1 MVYVFHIFEDMR
13 NESYIY
19 DQINEYVDI
28 SGHIE
33 FAESLINK
41 YEWGCEIKKR
51 LVSQLQLIHN
61 KQKDKCLNLSV
72 VGEFSTGKSSFIN
85 ALLGENLL
93 VSSVVQGTTVVN
105 TVIEYYAHPVLYIL
119 KKDGSYDIIN
129 AQSIEE
135 LRDEL
140 SDVTTNPRSARNIEL
155 VRVGIPS
162 ALLANGIRII
172 DTPGTN
178 STESWHEEI
187 TKDALKNLS
196 DLSIILTDAIHP
208 LPQTLI
214 DFIDENLA
222 DIYAQCAFAVTYY
235 DKIKKSERVNTLHYI
250 ERKLTQEFE
259 ILYPK
264 VFPYIAP
271 AIISDKAGEVI
282 MPEQSEMVQISR
294 HSQIQMLELMRK
306 NRQISQI
313 KKLLALTKEVF
324 DILQINMESKRIQY
338 DQKYKL
344 LLKTKQTSL
353 EPFIEAEKKRC
364 ISEFI
369 HRANEIKDNLNVLL
383 DKKILVA
390 KDTVCKSIMSYNGTT
405 ADSIKAYISQEI
417 PKECE
422 RQANMIVQSSAAMNQ
437 SLLSDFSVIMKSYQG
452 NFEKQFN
459 KLGIIKIDFRSIM
472 LHKPH
477 VAYVSLNNLK
487 SSLDYMANEVSKEN
501 WLMGGG
507 GVAGA
512 AIGTAVLP
520 GVGTVVGGLI
530 GIFVGAM
537 GTTTPE
543 ELKKNAC
550 DKLSG
555 QLDSAF
561 RSVEADI
568 ISTYNTNVSTYK
580 NAIIREIEQYLKKY
594 KSTVDRKIAEHNS
607 LIESNKKHFERISID
622 LKLILLRQSQL
633 KSLSD
638 SLNK

>member
-1 MVYVFHIFEDMR
+1 MR

-28 SGHIE
+28 SDHIE
-33 FAESLINK
+33 FAESLIDK
-41 YEWGCEIKKR
+41 YEWDCETKKR
-51 LVSQLQLIHN
+51 LVSQLQFIHN

-93 VSSVVQGTTVVN
+93 VSSVVQGTTIVN
-105 TVIEYYAHPVLYIL
+105 TVIEYYTHPVLYIL
-119 KKDGSYDIIN
+119 KKDDSYDIIN
-129 AQSIEE
+129 AQSIED
-135 LRDEL
+135 LRNEL

-162 ALLANGIRII
+162 ELLANGIRII

-178 STESWHEEI
+178 STESWHEDV
-187 TKDALKNLS
+187 TRDALKNLS

-214 DFIDENLA
+214 DFVDENLA
-222 DIYAQCAFAVTYY
+222 DIYVQSAFIVTYY
-235 DKIKKSERVNTLHYI
+235 DKIKKSERINTLHYI
-250 ERKLTQEFE
+250 ERRLTQELE
-259 ILYPK
+259 ILHPK

-271 AIISDKAGEVI
+271 AIIADKAGEVI
-282 MPEQSEMVQISR
+282 MSEQSEMVQISR
-294 HSQIQMLELMRK
+294 HSQRQILELMRR

-313 KKLLALTKEVF
+313 KKLLALTKEAF

-338 DQKYKL
+338 DQEYKL

-353 EPFIEAEKKRC
+353 EPFIEFEKKRC
-364 ISEFI
+364 ISEFT
-369 HRANEIKDNLNVLL
+369 HRTSDIKDNLNAVL

-390 KDTVCKSIMSYNGTT
+390 KENVRKSIMSYNGTT
-405 ADSIKAYISQEI
+405 ADSIKSYISQDV

-422 RQANMIVQSSAAMNQ
+422 RQASMIVQSSVAMNQ
-437 SLLSDFSVIMKSYQG
+437 SLLSDFSVIMKSYQE
-452 NFEKQFN
+452 NFENQFN
-459 KLGIIKIDFRSIM
+459 KLGIIKIDFGSIM
-472 LHKPH
+472 LTQPH
-477 VAYVSLNNLK
+477 VVSVSLNNLK
-487 SSLDYMANEVSKEN
+487 NSLDYMSNEVSKEN

-512 AIGTAVLP
+512 AIGSVILP

-530 GIFVGAM
+530 GMLVGAM
-537 GTTTPE
+537 GTTTSE

-561 RSVEADI
+561 RSVETDI

-580 NAIIREIEQYLKKY
+580 DAIIREIEQYLKKY

-607 LIESNKKHFERISID
+607 LIERNKKHSERISID

>member
-1 MVYVFHIFEDMR
+1 MKS
-13 NESYIY
+13 ESYIY

-41 YEWGCEIKKR
+41 YEWESETKKR
-51 LVSQLQLIHN
+51 LVSQLQLVHN

-93 VSSVVQGTTVVN
+93 ISSVVQGTTVVN
-105 TVIEYYAHPVLYIL
+105 TVIEYYTNPVLYIL

-129 AQSIEE
+129 AQSIKEI
-135 LRDEL
+135 RNKL
-140 SDVTTNPRSARNIEL
+140 SDVTTNPHSARNIEL

-162 ALLANGIRII
+162 ELLANGIRII

-178 STESWHEEI
+178 STESWHEDV
-187 TKDALKNLS
+187 TRNALKNLS

-222 DIYAQCAFAVTYY
+222 DIYTQCAFIVTYY
-235 DKIKKSERVNTLHYI
+235 DKIKKPERVNTLNYI
-250 ERKLTQEFE
+250 EKRLAQELE
-259 ILYPK
+259 ILNPR
-264 VFPYIAP
+264 VFPYVAP
-271 AIISDKAGEVI
+271 AIISDKAGETI
-282 MPEQSEMVQISR
+282 MQEQSEMVQISLK
-294 HSQIQMLELMRK
+294 SQKQMLELMRK

-313 KKLLALTKEVF
+313 KKLLALTKEAF
-324 DILQINMESKRIQY
+324 DILQVNMESKRIQY
-338 DQKYKL
+338 NQEYQL
-344 LLKTKQTSL
+344 LIKTKQTSL

-364 ISEFI
+364 VSDFNNK
-369 HRANEIKDNLNVLL
+369 ASDIKDRLNSLL
-383 DKKILVA
+383 YKKIMFA
-390 KDTVCKSIMSYNGTT
+390 KENVRRSIMSYNGTT
-405 ADSIKAYISQEI
+405 ADSIKSYISQDV
-417 PKECE
+417 PKDCE
-422 RQANMIVQSSAAMNQ
+422 RHANIIVQDSLAMNQ
-437 SLLSDFSVIMKSYQG
+437 SLLSDFSVIMKSFQR
-452 NFEKQFN
+452 NFEKQFD
-459 KLGIIKIDFRSIM
+459 KLGIIKIDFRSIK
-472 LHKPH
+472 LTQPH
-477 VAYVSLNNLK
+477 TMAVSLSNLK
-487 SSLDYMANEVSKEN
+487 NSLDYMSNEVSKEN

-512 AIGTAVLP
+512 AIGTAILP

-530 GIFVGAM
+530 GMFVGAM

-543 ELKKNAC
+543 EMKKNAC

-561 RSVEADI
+561 RSMETDI

-580 NAIIREIEQYLKKY
+580 NAIIREIEIYLKKY

-607 LIESNKKHFERISID
+607 LIESNKRHSERISAD

>member
-1 MVYVFHIFEDMR
+1 MFSYIENMR
-13 NESYIY
+13 NESYVY

-41 YEWGCEIKKR
+41 YEWDCESKKR

-105 TVIEYYAHPVLYIL
+105 TIIEYYTHPILYIL

-129 AQSIEE
+129 AQSISE
-135 LRDEL
+135 LRNEL
-140 SDVTTNPRSARNIEL
+140 SDVTTNPRSAKKIEL
-155 VRVGIPS
+155 VRVGVPS
-162 ALLANGIRII
+162 ELLADGIRII

-178 STESWHEEI
+178 STESWHEDV
-187 TKDALKNLS
+187 TRNALKNLS

-208 LPQTLI
+208 LPQTMI

-222 DIYAQCAFAVTYY
+222 DIYNQCAFVVTYY
-235 DKIKKSERVNTLHYI
+235 DKIKKSERDNTLHYI
-250 ERKLTQEFE
+250 ERRLTQELE

-264 VFPYIAP
+264 VFPYVAP
-271 AIISDKAGEVI
+271 AIISDKIGETI
-282 MPEQSEMVQISR
+282 MSEQSEMVQISLKSKK
-294 HSQIQMLELMRK
+294 HMFELMWK

-313 KKLLALTKEVF
+313 KKLLALTKEAF
-324 DILQINMESKRIQY
+324 DILQVNMETKRTQY
-338 DQKYKL
+338 NQEYQL

-353 EPFIEAEKKRC
+353 EPFIETEKKRC
-364 ISEFI
+364 VSEFNNK
-369 HRANEIKDNLNVLL
+369 ASDIKDSLNSLL
-383 DKKILVA
+383 YKNIALIKENVR
-390 KDTVCKSIMSYNGTT
+390 KSIMSYNGTT
-405 ADSIKAYISQEI
+405 ADSIKDYISQNI
-417 PKECE
+417 PKDCE
-422 RQANMIVQSSAAMNQ
+422 RQANIIVQSSLAINQ
-437 SLLSDFSVIMKSYQG
+437 SLLSDFSAIMKSFQK
-452 NFEKQFN
+452 NFENQFD
-459 KLGIIKIDFRSIM
+459 KLGIIKIDFKKIK
-472 LHKPH
+472 LTQPH
-477 VAYVSLNNLK
+477 TVSVSLGNLK
-487 SSLDYMANEVSKEN
+487 SSLDYMSNEVSKEN

-512 AIGTAVLP
+512 AIGTAILP

-530 GIFVGAM
+530 GLFVGAM

-550 DKLSG
+550 DKLLG

-561 RSVEADI
+561 RSMETDI

-580 NAIIREIEQYLKKY
+580 NAIIKEIEMYLKKY

-607 LIESNKKHFERISID
+607 LIESNKRHSEQISID
-622 LKLILLRQSQL
+622 LKLILLRQKQL

>member
-1 MVYVFHIFEDMR
+1 MR
-13 NESYIY
+13 NESYVY

-41 YEWGCEIKKR
+41 YEWDCESKKR

-105 TVIEYYAHPVLYIL
+105 TIIEYYTHPILYIL

-129 AQSIEE
+129 AQSISE
-135 LRDEL
+135 LRNEL
-140 SDVTTNPRSARNIEL
+140 SDVTTNPRSAKKIEL

-162 ALLANGIRII
+162 ELLADGIRII

-178 STESWHEEI
+178 STESWHEDV
-187 TKDALKNLS
+187 TRNALKNLS

-208 LPQTLI
+208 LPQTMI

-222 DIYAQCAFAVTYY
+222 DIYNQCAFVVTYY
-235 DKIKKSERVNTLHYI
+235 DKIKKSERDNTLHYI
-250 ERKLTQEFE
+250 ERRLTQELE

-264 VFPYIAP
+264 VFPYVAP
-271 AIISDKAGEVI
+271 AIISDKIGETI
-282 MPEQSEMVQISR
+282 MSEQSEMIQISLKSKK
-294 HSQIQMLELMRK
+294 HMFELMWK

-313 KKLLALTKEVF
+313 KKLLALTKEAF
-324 DILQINMESKRIQY
+324 DILQVNMETKRTQY
-338 DQKYKL
+338 NQEYQL

-353 EPFIEAEKKRC
+353 EPFIETEKKRC
-364 ISEFI
+364 VSEFNNK
-369 HRANEIKDNLNVLL
+369 ASDIKDSLNSLL
-383 DKKILVA
+383 YKKIALIKENVR
-390 KDTVCKSIMSYNGTT
+390 KSIMSYNGTT
-405 ADSIKAYISQEI
+405 ADSIKDYISQNI
-417 PKECE
+417 PKDCE
-422 RQANMIVQSSAAMNQ
+422 RQANIIVQFSLAINQ
-437 SLLSDFSVIMKSYQG
+437 SLLSDFSAIMKSFQK
-452 NFEKQFN
+452 NFENQFD
-459 KLGIIKIDFRSIM
+459 KLGIIKIDFKKIK
-472 LHKPH
+472 LTQPH
-477 VAYVSLNNLK
+477 TVSVSLGNLK
-487 SSLDYMANEVSKEN
+487 SSLDYMSNEVSKEN

-512 AIGTAVLP
+512 AIGTAILP

-530 GIFVGAM
+530 GLFVGAM

-561 RSVEADI
+561 RSMETDI
-568 ISTYNTNVSTYK
+568 ISTYNTNISTYK
-580 NAIIREIEQYLKKY
+580 NAIIKEIEMYLKKY

-607 LIESNKKHFERISID
+607 LIESNKRHSEQISID
-622 LKLILLRQSQL
+622 LKLILLRQKQL